1 MSAEHYT
8 ATIEVTRT
16 KRTPETVSSGSYGRG
31 EIRTAPEPKREV
43 VDVARLVIRA
53 ETLDA
58 LRDKVGRHVELIDWP
73 LPKAPGPLSAFPAP
87 SLLVRGFCALHART
101 A

>member
-58 LRDKVGRHVELIDWP
+58 LRDKLGRHVELID
-73 LPKAPGPLSAFPAP
+73 
-87 SLLVRGFCALHART
+87 
-101 A
+101 